1 METGSKEKDMTSDQ
15 TFPTPALDI
24 TRLDSGINTHFLS
37 LQHTEAQYLR
47 NAHFTQQLIAGP
59 PWKI

>member
-1 METGSKEKDMTSDQ
+1 MDQAAKKKDMTSDQ

-37 LQHTEAQYLR
+37 LQRTEAQYLR
-47 NAHFTQQLIAGP
+47 NAHLTQQLIAGP
-59 PWKI
+59 PWMI